1 MNIIKVNITNL
12 WKQGKIVCVTTNGFV
27 KRDGSAVMG
36 RGNALAM
43 AQTIP
48 DLPKL
53 LGQFIKKYG
62 NRVGF
67 IYQKSIIA
75 FPVKPI
81 TGTIHNALPHI
92 TQKMKFKET
101 DTIPGFWCKADLTII
116 ETSMTQLN
124 ELIKKFNLKEVYLPV
139 PGVNNGQ
146 LKFTEVES
154 ILMKGVEEIKI
165 CSL

>member
-1 MNIIKVNITNL
+1 MDIIKENIIDL
-12 WKQGKIVCVTTNGFV
+12 WEQGKVVCITTNGFV
-27 KRDGSAVMG
+27 KKDGSAVMG

-43 AQTIP
+43 SQTIP

-67 IYQKSIIA
+67 IYQRSVIA

-81 TGTIHNALPHI
+81 TGNYNDLLAHI
-92 TQKMKFKET
+92 QKRYKPT
-101 DTIPGFWCKADLTII
+101 NINIPGFWCKANLNII
-116 ETSMTQLN
+116 ETSMNQLN
-124 ELIKKFNLKEVYLPV
+124 ELVKKFKLEEVYLPV

-146 LKFTEVES
+146 LKFTEVEP
-154 ILMKGVEEIKI
+154 ILMKGVKEIKI

>member
-1 MNIIKVNITNL
+1 MNIIKANITDL
-12 WKQGKIVCVTTNGFV
+12 WKQGKIVCTTTNGFV
-27 KRDGSAVMG
+27 KKDGSAVMG
-36 RGNALAM
+36 RGNAFAM

-67 IYQKSIIA
+67 IYQRSVIA

-81 TGTIHNALPHI
+81 TGNYNDLLTHI
-92 TQKMKFKET
+92 QKRYKPT
-101 DTIPGFWCKADLTII
+101 DINIPGFWCKADSKII
-116 ETSMTQLN
+116 EISMNQLN
-124 ELIKKFNLKEVYLPV
+124 DLVKKFKLEEVYLPV

-146 LKFTEVES
+146 LKFTEVEP
-154 ILMKGVEEIKI
+154 ILMKGVKEIKI

>member
-1 MNIIKVNITNL
+1 MNIIKANIIDL

-27 KRDGSAVMG
+27 KKDGSAVMG

-43 AQTIP
+43 AQIIP

-67 IYQKSIIA
+67 IYQRSVIA

-81 TGTIHNALPHI
+81 TGDYNNLLTHI
-92 TQKMKFKET
+92 QKRYKST
-101 DTIPGFWCKADLTII
+101 DINIPGFWCKADVNII
-116 ETSMTQLN
+116 ETSMNQLN
-124 ELIKKFNLKEVYLPV
+124 SLIKKFNLEEVYLPV

-146 LKFTEVES
+146 LKFTDVEP
-154 ILMKGVEEIKI
+154 ILMKGAKEIKI

>member
-1 MNIIKVNITNL
+1 MNIIKANITDL
-12 WKQGKIVCVTTNGFV
+12 WKQGKIVCTTTNGFV
-27 KRDGSAVMG
+27 KKDGSAVMG

-43 AQTIP
+43 SQTIP

-67 IYQKSIIA
+67 IYQRSVIS

-81 TGTIHNALPHI
+81 TGTIHNALPYI
-92 TQKMKFKET
+92 IKKFKET
-101 DTIPGFWCKADLTII
+101 DTIPGFLCKADLNII
-116 ETSMTQLN
+116 ETSMNQLN
-124 ELIKKFNLKEVYLPV
+124 DLVKKFKLEEVYLPI

-146 LKFTEVES
+146 LKFTEVEP